1 VRDAVVRIQAQ
12 DGSWEHIGGDRATGI
27 VAERLQLSANAYG
40 PDTAT
45 FELRRD
51 PSASWPDL
59 TAFTPVEIEVR
70 NQVCWTG
77 RIAET
82 QLRDGTE
89 RSLSVTC
96 EGTQAVLDDDQYSR
110 TYVHRKLSDWQPLSD
125 FVTLS
130 GDWTGHEGIG
140 QSSAGNVQMLWPE
153 GSKPQA
159 NQLIGMVLDTGG
171 SGISTGYSLY
181 AHFTRFTEVARKA
194 LATGNSGFLSTFG
207 PSATSPYYATS
218 AATIPTYSSGS
229 AYSSTAVVE
238 LNGQIY
244 YALRAVP
251 AGNSPQ
257 YSAFPWEN
265 RKTYA
270 VGNIVWTSPGTFYQ
284 LTTALNSFAASLVH
298 PSQSSNWTT
307 YSGYWQPYQPP
318 VGIHIFTA
326 SSTAGL
332 QTIAGLTGSYL
343 YNNYSIVHGYGQCRT
358 VSSQPYNNTQKLN
371 SAFLP
376 STSAFASTYGG
387 STTTTAFA
395 STGYLD
401 SYAYGAGNVSTSDY
415 PERFIVLVACMRDYA
430 QVALPSQYGY
440 QFDAISVFGDDSL
453 SQYGLANRSIGNVG
467 YWNGTSLKSSLTADT
482 VIKDALIS
490 GNTPLTTNVS
500 TAPSL
505 QIPHATTNGMSTPRE
520 MIDQANSYHG
530 WITRVNENKELVFKS
545 RPTVPV
551 VQLGKW
557 SGYDFTNQA
566 VTSGQDVYS
575 RVVVD
580 GQSETGGTI
589 RVGRTAAQLASAV
602 QLSTSAGSSLTD
614 DQRALIR
621 VQDRATGYVFNPT
634 NGPAKVNASDKTFV
648 VPGIY
653 RAGVTYVIKGTFV
666 YQNATSSSYPQALT
680 LSVGRDGYCVASG
693 TSTATGTTLSTSGT
707 GTNKVTV
714 YGVNNGVETGPFA
727 VQVLWTPDTDQD
739 WTTGN
744 LLSFNVLNGNF
755 GAGDTTPSCYLG
767 LYSNTDARSRDWSIS
782 IRSATLAEMRGI
794 RKTYQLNVPGV
805 QTAATLAA
813 IGDAWLYDHFRAQF
827 KGTVSCSG
835 GQALRQFSTGDA
847 VHPSRMLLQT
857 GELVQL
863 TDRVDPDTGQ
873 LGRDARIAAVTYTH
887 DDESVSLE
895 LDNRRDNLQTFLNRL
910 ANS

>member
-1 VRDAVVRIQAQ
+1 MRDAVVRIQAQ
-12 DGSWEHIGGDRATGI
+12 DGSWEHIGGDRAQGI

-77 RIAET
+77 RISET

-110 TYVHRKLSDWQPLSD
+110 TYVHRKLSDWRPLSD
-125 FVTLS
+125 YATLT
-130 GDWTGHEGIG
+130 GDWQGHDG
-140 QSSAGNVQMLWPE
+140 QIDTTNGRIFMGWPS

-159 NQLIGMVLDTGG
+159 NQLIGLVLDTGG
-171 SGISTGYSLY
+171 SGLSTGYSVY
-181 AHFTRFTEVARKA
+181 VKMTRLLEAARRT
-194 LATGNSGFLSTFG
+194 LATGQTGYLTNFGSTA
-207 PSATSPYYATS
+207 SSPFYTS
-218 AATIPTYSSGS
+218 ASATIPSWSSAT
-229 AYSSTAVVE
+229 AYSVDAPVE
-238 LNGQIY
+238 RSGLI
-244 YALRAVP
+244 
-251 AGNSPQ
+251 
-257 YSAFPWEN
+257 YSAIRASTNVDPLTHRDPWMN
-265 RKTYA
+265 RTQYGTGK
-270 VGNIVWTSPGTFYQ
+270 IVWYGSSYYQ
-284 LTTALNSFAASLVH
+284 ANAPIFTVADSLVPP
-298 PSQSSNWTT
+298 PSSSKWTS
-307 YSGYWQPYQPP
+307 YSGYWYVWKPP
-318 VGIHIFTA
+318 ISYSIFTA
-326 SSTAGL
+326 ASSTGL
-332 QTIAGLTGSYL
+332 QEIANLAGSD
-343 YNNYSIVHGYGQCRT
+343 SIFNIVAYGSGNGRIFVRDT
-358 VSSQPYNNTQKLN
+358 LPAVATSSTS
-371 SAFLP
+371 SAFQGIGYFETLGNAL
-376 STSAFASTYGG
+376 SA
-387 STTTTAFA
+387 
-395 STGYLD
+395 TGRYM
-401 SYAYGAGNVSTSDY
+401 
-415 PERFIVLVACMRDYA
+415 VLVAKMTTYA
-430 QVALPSQYGY
+430 QVALPTPYGANLERIVVY
-440 QFDAISVFGDDSL
+440 GKSSYSSNPFDNQLTTGQVID
-453 SQYGLANRSIGNVG
+453 Y
-467 YWNGTSLKSSLTADT
+467 TSAMTSSLTADA
-482 VIKDALIS
+482 VINDSLAFANSDIS
-490 GNTPLTTNVS
+490 ASVPAV
-500 TAPSL
+500 PSL
-505 QIPHATTNGMSTPRE
+505 QIPHAITDRFKTPRE
-520 MIDQANSYHG
+520 VIDSVNAYHG
-530 WITRVNENKELVFKS
+530 WITRVNENKQLVFKA

-575 RVVVD
+575 RVVVT
-580 GQSETGGTI
+580 GQTESGANLV
-589 RVGRTAAQLASAV
+589 VGRTAAQLASAV

-634 NGPAKVNASDKTFV
+634 NGPAKVNAGDKTFV

-693 TSTATGTTLSTSGT
+693 TSTATGTTLSTAGT

-744 LLSFNVLNGNF
+744 VLSFNVLNGNF
-755 GAGDTTPSCYLG
+755 GAGDTTPSAYLG
-767 LYSNTDARSRDWSIS
+767 LYSNTDARSREWSIS
-782 IRSATLAEMRGI
+782 IRGATLAEMRGI

-805 QTAATLAA
+805 QTEATLAA

-835 GQALRQFSTGDA
+835 SHALRQFSTGDA